1 MTTDQLA
8 TSLLESALVIA
19 TLLYG
24 LLIRRRHATT
34 RGHDRS
40 LRSIEDNYG
49 RAGLP

>member
-1 MTTDQLA
+1 MTTDPLA
-8 TSLLESALVIA
+8 TSLLLSAMMIA

-24 LLIRRRHATT
+24 LMIRRRHATQ

-40 LRSIEDNYG
+40 MASIVDNYG

>member
-1 MTTDQLA
+1 MTTDPLA
-8 TSLLESALVIA
+8 TGLLLSALLIA

-24 LLIRRRHATT
+24 LMIRRRHATQ

-40 LRSIEDNYG
+40 FRSIVDNYG